1 MSIEENVQIVKDFF
15 AAMGGDNKQDLLALV
30 AEDIEWIIPGEDWPL
45 AGTHRGHAELAAV
58 LQKAS
63 EEVETTYP
71 EPPEFVAQGD
81 RVLVVGVAT
90 GKIKATNKPFKD
102 DWVFDI
108 TVRDRKVTKIREYI
122 DTQALARASRDG
134 RVRAGVA
141 LAICGHRVGVDGG
154 SPVDRPLA
162 RRALVECPTVKEIPM
177 YDQSK
182 LSELIRFARVDAG
195 STVIDVYPGDGDWT
209 RLFSDI
215 VGPEGRVYSFVPAE
229 VAHFK
234 NDPVGRMRT
243 LAKEPGRENV
253 EAVSADLVA
262 MPEATQPADV
272 LWLHLFYH
280 DLHTALIQARGA
292 TAAHFNRAVYERLK
306 PGGSY
311 VIVDHAAAV
320 GAGTSDA
327 QSLHRIE
334 PASVREEVE
343 AAGFV
348 LDAESTMLA
357 NKDDPHSIKVFD
369 PSIKGETD
377 RFAYRFVKL

>member
-1 MSIEENVQIVKDFF
+1 MEKSLKGKTALVTGASRGDMPTDNTTHAIGSSAIRSEQNGEDAMSTEKKVQTVKNFF
-15 AAMGGDNKQDLLALV
+15 AAIGRGDKEGL
-30 AEDIEWIIPGEDWPL
+30 
-45 AGTHRGHAELAAV
+45 
-58 LQKAS
+58 
-63 EEVETTYP
+63 
-71 EPPEFVAQGD
+71 GD
-81 RVLVVGVAT
+81 R
-90 GKIKATNKPFKD
+90 
-102 DWVFDI
+102 
-108 TVRDRKVTKIREYI
+108 
-122 DTQALARASRDG
+122 S
-134 RVRAGVA
+134 
-141 LAICGHRVGVDGG
+141 GVDGERA
-154 SPVDRPLA
+154 VDRRPA
-162 RRALVECPTVKEIPM
+162 RRVFVECPTITEIPM
-177 YDQSK
+177 YNQSK
-182 LSELIRFARVDAG
+182 LSELIQFARVDAG
-195 STVIDVYPGDGDWT
+195 SIVIDVYPGDGDWT

-215 VGPEGRVYSFVPAE
+215 VGLQGRVYSFVPAE
-229 VAHFK
+229 IARVK
-234 NDPVGRMRT
+234 NDSVDRMRR

-253 EAVSADLVA
+253 EVVSADLVA

-348 LDAESTMLA
+348 LDAESTILA
-357 NKDDPHSIKVFD
+357 NKDDSHSIKVFD

-377 RFAYRFVKL
+377 RFAYRFVKP

>member
-1 MSIEENVQIVKDFF
+1 
-15 AAMGGDNKQDLLALV
+15 
-30 AEDIEWIIPGEDWPL
+30 
-45 AGTHRGHAELAAV
+45 
-58 LQKAS
+58 
-63 EEVETTYP
+63 
-71 EPPEFVAQGD
+71 
-81 RVLVVGVAT
+81 
-90 GKIKATNKPFKD
+90 
-102 DWVFDI
+102 
-108 TVRDRKVTKIREYI
+108 
-122 DTQALARASRDG
+122 
-134 RVRAGVA
+134 
-141 LAICGHRVGVDGG
+141 
-154 SPVDRPLA
+154 
-162 RRALVECPTVKEIPM
+162 M

-182 LSELIRFARVDAG
+182 QSELIRFARVDAG

-234 NDPVGRMRT
+234 NDPVGLMRT

-280 DLHTALIQARGA
+280 DLHTALIQAKGA
-292 TAAHFNRAVYERLK
+292 TAAALQSSRLRATEARRVAT
-306 PGGSY
+306 S
-311 VIVDHAAAV
+311 IVDHAAA
-320 GAGTSDA
+320 AGSGTGDA
-327 QSLHRIE
+327 QSLHRID

-377 RFAYRFVKL
+377 RFAYRFVKP